1 MKKRVLSLMMALL
14 LLWQLIP
21 SVCLAA
27 GGTADSSFV
36 LAAATAGKVLIEP
49 VAVSYTGSETLA
61 QALKKSG
68 YDLEGLDSGFVTKV
82 QGVSGNYR
90 RVDDAGGL
98 SLDQPAKGVT
108 FLAIVEIDLN
118 AEQAAALG
126 SLLKVMAAYRAF
138 DTGVTRYPPAQE
150 AYKAALEALY
160 RADADASALQ
170 AALSGAMDRFDRE
183 VVNGKKVTAAL
194 TVQTLSGLDPASY
207 TLDTEDSYG
216 RTARF
221 EKSQA
226 IQLVP
231 GAYSFQ
237 LQSGSDAQA
246 VGTMTLTDSGVVQIG
261 GETVTTLC
269 LPDGEWLGE
278 AVLHGGSVASGTY
291 DHDGDTYYVAD
302 TDPSPYIYLP
312 KGADAGDLSLNA
324 GAVYTNTDGQ
334 AVEIPI
340 AWASQAARL
349 TGVLPVGTQA
359 GRVTLKASLAY
370 EGYVLSRLRT
380 LCLERAPTLTALS
393 VVANGAEQMVGTF
406 LPNQLRYTFNVATPQ
421 VTITPATLEGDYT
434 VTVQGKKVQ
443 PGESCTQSLAMGS
456 NTIEIKVALENGKSR
471 TYTLNIGRVAPKT
484 VTVLHD
490 TDLTLQ
496 LLDSNG
502 QTLLPESDSNGQA
515 VYQILPRGGYSYVTT
530 KGCYTAKETFSVFE
544 DMTVKA
550 KRPREED
557 WLTGLQIC
565 AGSTK
570 SSGIYLDSADFQ
582 TSRHEYTIQLPDT
595 ESVLYVWALSDKT
608 NLIKVQETGTSV
620 YTKTLT
626 ASGKAVRGLAAADGQ
641 EKTLTLSLSLT
652 ENGCTYVQNYTV
664 QVQRSLSLQSLSLR
678 IDGRDTAIHPLVD
691 GKLQENK
698 GFDRKL
704 LSYQADLLST
714 AKTAQITATAYAPQ
728 AVIKVNGEIYDGGD
742 LTLNTTLSAE
752 TVTITL
758 CDAAT
763 DRVTQ
768 TYTIELAKRQPLRGQ
783 FIIKDQYGTPLPNA
797 VAVVYDTKTSERIL
811 PDSQGVYPLVAGSTY
826 RYTATCRGYVGCQ
839 DQVTVSENACTV
851 QIALSKAPST
861 SYGMGVTSDWPNFR
875 GDETNN
881 GIISAKTPIQA
892 ENAMLSWAT
901 KLGESYGSGAT
912 GCPILITEGGWD
924 YVISYAGSS
933 IVKLDALSGKVV
945 ATGNMKTNSSFAIN
959 SPTYGGGMI
968 FVGLAG
974 GGIQAFDARTLKS
987 LWYYKDA
994 LGGQPN
1000 SPITYHDGYLY
1011 TGFWNSEEQ
1020 TANFV
1025 CLTATDEVPGGDDE
1039 TKLPVWT
1046 CPVKGGFYWA
1056 GAYVQENFLL
1066 VGTDDGG
1073 GGYTTP
1079 SGGLLCLDPR
1089 TGVELD
1095 SMHDLVGDVRSTV
1108 AYDKVTDRYYF
1119 TSKGGYFYSVRV
1131 EEKDGGYQ
1139 LADLKGIKLEN
1150 GSGGTAMSTS
1160 TPVVYNGRA
1169 YIGVSGTGQF
1179 TQYSGH
1185 NITVID
1191 LESWSI
1197 AYRVTT
1203 QGYPQ
1208 TSGML
1213 TTAYDD
1219 GYAYVYFFD
1228 NYTPGKLRVLK
1239 DAPGVT
1245 APLLTTKETLKGN
1258 AYFTGKVL
1266 FTPDGSQAQ
1275 YAICSPI
1282 CDQYGNIYFK
1292 NDSAYLMSLSNTIE
1306 RIELLQGPNKTAY
1319 QPGELFDPAGMIVRL
1334 HYSNGTSRVVPATR
1348 NKIAYLGGTGE
1359 ALKEGQT
1366 ETEVHFLYAMYQNE
1380 TLNNS
1385 QTGAGKAYDSP
1396 TVSVSITVGDP
1407 TPPEPEVVLGD
1418 LNGDGEVNIM
1428 DVGILR
1434 RYVAGLTTISAD
1446 RLAAADLNG
1455 DGKVNIMDV
1464 GILRRY
1470 VAGLTDKFPAQ
1481 K

>member
-1 MKKRVLSLMMALL
+1 MMALL

-443 PGESCTQSLAMGS
+443 PGESCTQSLSMGS
-456 NTIEIKVALENGKSR
+456 NTVEVKVTLKNGRSE
-471 TYTLNIGRVAPKT
+471 TYTLSIGRVTAKT
-484 VTVLHD
+484 VTLLHD
-490 TDLTLQ
+490 TDLTVQ
-496 LLDSNG
+496 VFDR
-502 QTLLPESDSNGQA
+502 NGQA
-515 VYQILPRGGYSYVTT
+515 ITAASDDGGKAVYQLLPQSGYQ
-530 KGCYTAKETFSVFE
+530 YTARKGVYAVSESFGATA
-544 DMTVKA
+544 DQTLTA
-550 KRPREED
+550 KRPLEED
-557 WLTGLQIC
+557 WLDGLQLC
-565 AGSTK
+565 TGSAKTDA
-570 SSGIYLDSADFQ
+570 STCLDSTSFQ
-582 TSRHEYTIQLPDT
+582 PNNHSYTIQFPDISST
-595 ESVLYVWALSDKT
+595 IYVWATSAATKQ
-608 NLIKVQETGTSV
+608 IKLVETGTSV
-620 YTKTLT
+620 YAASLT
-626 ASGKAVRGLAAADGQ
+626 ASGKAVRGLLSADGAW
-641 EKTLTLSLSLT
+641 KTMTLRLTKTQDGCTYSQDYTVQIQRKLSLKSLSLT
-652 ENGCTYVQNYTV
+652 
-664 QVQRSLSLQSLSLR
+664 
-678 IDGRDTAIHPLVD
+678 IDGEVTDIHPLAD

-698 GFDRKL
+698 GFDKAIL
-704 LSYQADLLST
+704 TYQADLLMT
-714 AKTAQITATAYAPQ
+714 AKTAKITAAAYAPQ
-728 AVIKVNGEIYDGGD
+728 ASIHVNGQPYDGGD
-742 LTLNTTLSAE
+742 LALDTGLATE
-752 TVTITL
+752 TITITL

-763 DRVTQ
+763 GRVTQ
-768 TYTIELAKRQPLRGQ
+768 TYTIELAKRQPLQGQ
-783 FIIKDQYGTPLPNA
+783 FLVTDQSGAALPNA
-797 VAVVYDTKTSERIL
+797 VTVVYDTKTGERIL
-811 PDSQGVYPLVAGSTY
+811 PDSQGIYPVVAGSTY
-826 RYTATCRGYVGCQ
+826 RYTVTCLGYVGRQ
-839 DQVTVSENACTV
+839 DKITVSRDVYTV
-851 QIALSKAPST
+851 QVALQKAPAAT
-861 SYGMGVTSDWPNFR
+861 YGTGVTSDWPNFR
-875 GDETNN
+875 GDNTNN
-881 GIISAKTPIQA
+881 GIVSAKTPIQSQD
-892 ENAMLSWAT
+892 AMLSWAT

-912 GCPILITEGGWD
+912 GCPILITEDGWD

-933 IVKLDALSGKVV
+933 IVKLDALSGQVV
-945 ATGNMKTNSSFAIN
+945 AKGTMKTNSSFAIN
-959 SPTYGGGMI
+959 SATYGGGMI
-968 FVGLAG
+968 FVALSG
-974 GGIQAFDARTLKS
+974 GQVQAFDARTLTS
-987 LWYYKDA
+987 LWIYKDA

-1000 SPITYHDGYLY
+1000 CPIAYRDGYIY
-1011 TGFWNSEEQ
+1011 TGFWNGEEQ
-1020 TANFV
+1020 DASFV
-1025 CLTATDEVPGGDDE
+1025 CLTATDEVPGRDDE

-1046 CPVKGGFYWA
+1046 RSVKGGYYWA
-1056 GAYVQENFLL
+1056 GACVRDDYLL

-1073 GGYTTP
+1073 GGNTSP

-1095 SMHDLVGDVRSTV
+1095 SLHTLVGDVRSTV
-1108 AYDKVTDRYYF
+1108 SYDTVTDRYYF
-1119 TSKGGYFYSVRV
+1119 TSKGGYFYSVKVQAR
-1131 EEKDGGYQ
+1131 DGGYR
-1139 LADLKGIKLEN
+1139 LTDLQSLKLEN

-1191 LESWSI
+1191 LPTFAI
-1197 AYRVTT
+1197 AYRVET

-1213 TTAYDD
+1213 TTAYED

-1228 NYTPGKLRVLK
+1228 NYTPGKLRVVK
-1239 DAPGVT
+1239 DKPGVT
-1245 APLLTTKETLKGN
+1245 EPLLITREKLSGN
-1258 AYFTGKVL
+1258 IYKTAKVI
-1266 FTPDGSQAQ
+1266 FTPSGSQEQ

-1282 CDQYGNIYFK
+1282 CDSYGNIYFK
-1292 NDSAYLMSLSNTIE
+1292 NDSAYMMSLSNTIE

-1319 QPGELFDPAGMIVRL
+1319 QPGELFDPTGMIVRL

-1348 NKIAYLGGTGE
+1348 DKISYLGGTGL

-1366 ETEVHFLYAMYQNE
+1366 ETEVHFLYTMYQNKE
-1380 TLNNS
+1380 ENNS
-1385 QTGAGKAYDSP
+1385 QTSPGKAYASP

-1407 TPPEPEVVLGD
+1407 TPPTPEVTLGD
-1418 LNGDGEVNIM
+1418 LNGDGKINIT
-1428 DVGILR
+1428 DVIILR
-1434 RYVAGLTTISAD
+1434 RYVSGLITLDAD
-1446 RLAAADLNG
+1446 KLAAADLNG
-1455 DGKVNIMDV
+1455 DGKVNITDV
-1464 GILRRY
+1464 IILRRY
-1470 VAGLTDKFPAQ
+1470 VSGLIDKFPAQ